1 MSLGSSNNVLRIF
14 VLMITIFGSVIS
26 FGKIIVSHESGF
38 YDKDITV
45 AISSDS
51 GGKIYYT
58 IDGSVPTVG
67 AANTFLYSNT
77 LLIQKSLD
85 NTLMYIPSSPFDW
98 KKPEAGIPK
107 ATVLRIIEVT
117 NGKTSDST
125 SRTYFIGI
133 NHNLPVVSLIT
144 DSSNLFDEEKG
155 IYVPGKLF
163 DPSNPDWTGN
173 YHQRGDD
180 WERSGMME
188 YFENG
193 VLKYRSTIGMRIH
206 GEFSRTFPIKS
217 IRLYARNTEK
227 EFTYPFFGKKGYKK
241 ILLRNAGNDWN
252 TAYMRDA
259 VAQSTFKTLN
269 FDTQDSYPVI
279 HYINGEYWGIVY
291 MMEYYDVRYLQ
302 VNYGVNEKNTVIVN
316 ADLTL
321 QDGKDGDEKY
331 FLDLINFVKASDL
344 SIKANYDKVSEM
356 MDIDNFIDFKISEIL
371 AANTDWPGNNE
382 RTWRVITPE
391 SGNKYADGR
400 WRWMMYDMD
409 LTMWNIDHNTLKTGI
424 YGDPNVFW
432 TMDENATILLKKLL
446 QNDEFKSKFVA
457 RFLYIVN
464 NIFTTSNIDSIIEY
478 YKSLL
483 ENEMPLHLKR
493 WPYTS
498 VEAWQGEVE
507 WLKLFASERQ
517 KHILSYVQ
525 EMFPEAK

>member
-1 MSLGSSNNVLRIF
+1 LY
-14 VLMITIFGSVIS
+14 
-26 FGKIIVSHESGF
+26 SHDSGF

-188 YFENG
+188 
-193 VLKYRSTIGMRIH
+193 
-206 GEFSRTFPIKS
+206 
-217 IRLYARNTEK
+217 
-227 EFTYPFFGKKGYKK
+227 
-241 ILLRNAGNDWN
+241 
-252 TAYMRDA
+252 
-259 VAQSTFKTLN
+259 
-269 FDTQDSYPVI
+269 
-279 HYINGEYWGIVY
+279 
-291 MMEYYDVRYLQ
+291 
-302 VNYGVNEKNTVIVN
+302 
-316 ADLTL
+316 
-321 QDGKDGDEKY
+321 
-331 FLDLINFVKASDL
+331 
-344 SIKANYDKVSEM
+344 
-356 MDIDNFIDFKISEIL
+356 
-371 AANTDWPGNNE
+371 
-382 RTWRVITPE
+382 
-391 SGNKYADGR
+391 
-400 WRWMMYDMD
+400 
-409 LTMWNIDHNTLKTGI
+409 
-424 YGDPNVFW
+424 
-432 TMDENATILLKKLL
+432 
-446 QNDEFKSKFVA
+446 
-457 RFLYIVN
+457 
-464 NIFTTSNIDSIIEY
+464 
-478 YKSLL
+478 
-483 ENEMPLHLKR
+483 
-493 WPYTS
+493 
-498 VEAWQGEVE
+498 
-507 WLKLFASERQ
+507 
-517 KHILSYVQ
+517 
-525 EMFPEAK
+525 